1 MCKCGSVVSQTRIM
15 AHLKILGLKTKTCVG
30 IYGSIPVI
38 GQLVCSSFCAD
49 EKNAVSLA
57 LLLLTA
63 DVQRHLILPTSDM

>member
-1 MCKCGSVVSQTRIM
+1 MDQ
-15 AHLKILGLKTKTCVG
+15 
-30 IYGSIPVI
+30 YPF

-63 DVQRHLILPTSDM
+63 DVQRPLIFTNF